1 MMKRVVSKSLL
12 MLVIAL
18 EHKRPAAGNLK
29 IALKIGYSQVKILN
43 FSLRPLEDA
52 ILHDFPFVAWY
63 KGWLVFL

>member
-18 EHKRPAAGNLK
+18 EHKGPSAGNLK
-29 IALKIGYSQVKILN
+29 ITLKIGCSQVKILN

-52 ILHDFPFVAWY
+52 ILHQTS
-63 KGWLVFL
+63 LL